1 MAEKNYQIQQK
12 QDNGEVLILHPETV
26 DSIVKSTAIHG
37 SHPIGT
43 PVSTIL
49 DDLFEIAAT
58 GGVTGVKGSAES
70 TFRKGNVEIT
80 KANIGLDK
88 VNNVAITD
96 VQVAQIGTNTNN
108 ISANTTAISGINGE
122 ITTMKGT
129 ISANTTLANQ
139 ALSLAQGRSRG
150 VSFDTVQAMTSALKG
165 ASKTEYKIG
174 DTIYIKAV
182 GTSDYWVSGILDT
195 NTGTYGYYELSELE
209 TDKVDL
215 TGYQTKNLTAAVNG
229 QNTVEGALLSL
240 DNDLGSLE
248 TTVAGHTE
256 SISSINGNYN
266 TLSTS
271 ITNIINGTTKV
282 GKAGAA
288 DTATTATTAT
298 SANQLTTART
308 FQLTGDVTGSASFNG
323 TANAVINSVLS
334 NSGVVAGSYSAV
346 TVDVKGRVTSGGQMI
361 EVGADSQ
368 ASPSSALAIGGIFFK
383 AI

>member
-150 VSFDTVQAMTSALKG
+150 VSFETVQAMTSALKG
-165 ASKTEYKIG
+165 ASNTEYKIG

-215 TGYQTKNLTAAVNG
+215 TGYQTKNLSAAVNG

-240 DNDLGSLE
+240 DNDLGTLE

-282 GKAGAA
+282 GKAGVA
-288 DTATTATTAT
+288 DSATTATTAT
-298 SANQLTTART
+298 TANQLTTART

>member
-26 DSIVKSTAIHG
+26 DSIVKSTTIHG

-58 GGVTGVKGSAES
+58 GGVTGVKGSAEA

-150 VSFDTVQAMTSALKG
+150 VSFETVQAMTSALKG
-165 ASKTEYKIG
+165 ASNTEYKIG

-215 TGYQTKNLTAAVNG
+215 TGYQTKNLSAAVNG

-240 DNDLGSLE
+240 DNDLGTLE

-288 DTATTATTAT
+288 DTATTATSAT

>member
-150 VSFDTVQAMTSALKG
+150 VSFETVQAMTSALKG
-165 ASKTEYKIG
+165 ASNTEYKIG

-215 TGYQTKNLTAAVNG
+215 TGYQTKNLSAAVNG

-240 DNDLGSLE
+240 DNDLGTLE